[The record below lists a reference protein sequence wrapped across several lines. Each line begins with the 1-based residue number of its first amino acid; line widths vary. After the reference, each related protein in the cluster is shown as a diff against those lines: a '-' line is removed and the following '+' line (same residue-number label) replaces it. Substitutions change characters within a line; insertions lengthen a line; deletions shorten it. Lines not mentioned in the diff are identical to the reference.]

1 MLSTEA
7 AGLAIKIAKGL
18 IKVTSRIDVILAEK
32 EAVKGPLALPIAEV
46 GLSPTQPRMRRALRR
61 LLSDTDGAEPDPLG
75 TDRDEILDTV
85 ENHPEKR
92 ALLFEF
98 MQRYLPEQA
107 LGRQLDLNSDFLT
120 ALREARPDLA
130 SDPDLRITAF
140 YISSGEDHRNK
151 DYSWRIALTVV
162 DVLAEF
168 GSENM
173 SLFTRNEEIQSVA
186 GSVLQRFAKAD
197 VQETDSTQDLLR
209 AALSA
214 TLNGALDAR
223 AGYGARNPWIDSVL
237 DALLVSRETLP
248 AEQQENYVAGLL
260 RGNGYPLLVAT
271 VLDMGAGELDDD
283 NAGSFKKVAVDVL
296 GEVAGIVRQKPGF
309 ERFFNDHWGDI
320 LRAGVVSVQHR
331 GPALLNNDPQ
341 LLSRILIAVVNDLS
355 TRPNSKLLPDEIIV
369 AIVDATIGSV
379 AVDPALIDDAL
390 DKPWLMTFISSVVAS
405 TANKGI
411 RGSFTRKGLET
422 MVKNTLGTFA
432 DHPELI
438 IGNPGL
444 AGDLLQG
451 VLKPLSS
458 SGALVAEDLASA
470 AIDGALQAIARHP
483 ALIDFKYP
491 RLLADLTV
499 SMASRVQN
507 RQITRG
513 QASDILR
520 GLGVSIASNPA
531 LFLDTE
537 KRLAGWVVEAVMKV
551 ADKHENKLLDGETLV
566 SVVEQVMVA
575 QARSA
580 TAALKNHA
588 AESLVDQLSDVLL
601 AGLVRVEAELGN
613 RMSLTAVPL
622 VLGRLIVAWN
632 KGEIATVDPDNDN
645 FRRLFSELADQV
657 AA

>member
-61 LLSDTDGAEPDPLG
+61 LLSDTDGTDPDPLG

-85 ENHPEKR
+85 GNHPEKR
-92 ALLFEF
+92 TLLFEF

-186 GSVLQRFAKAD
+186 GSVLQRFAKTD

-209 AALSA
+209 VALSA
-214 TLNGALDAR
+214 ILSGALDAR
-223 AGYGARNPWIDSVL
+223 AGYGARNHTWIDSVL

-283 NAGSFKKVAVDVL
+283 NAGSFKNVAVDVL
-296 GEVAGIVRQKPGF
+296 GEVAGIIRQKPGF

-320 LRAGVVSVQHR
+320 LRAGLVSVQHR
-331 GPALLNNDPQ
+331 G
-341 LLSRILIAVVNDLS
+341 
-355 TRPNSKLLPDEIIV
+355 
-369 AIVDATIGSV
+369 
-379 AVDPALIDDAL
+379 
-390 DKPWLMTFISSVVAS
+390 
-405 TANKGI
+405 
-411 RGSFTRKGLET
+411 
-422 MVKNTLGTFA
+422 
-432 DHPELI
+432 
-438 IGNPGL
+438 
-444 AGDLLQG
+444 
-451 VLKPLSS
+451 
-458 SGALVAEDLASA
+458 
-470 AIDGALQAIARHP
+470 
-483 ALIDFKYP
+483 
-491 RLLADLTV
+491 
-499 SMASRVQN
+499 
-507 RQITRG
+507 
-513 QASDILR
+513 
-520 GLGVSIASNPA
+520 PA

-551 ADKHENKLLDGETLV
+551 ADNHKNELLAGATLV

-580 TAALKNHA
+580 RAALKNHT
-588 AESLVDQLSDVLL
+588 AETLVNHLRVRQAMLLTVNGQYNLAEQRWKDVDGS
-601 AGLVRVEAELGN
+601 A
-613 RMSLTAVPL
+613 LTNARDKNLYRNSETIVWWYRRAKIQEPL
-622 VLGRLIVAWN
+622 DLDVAR
-632 KGEIATVDPDNDN
+632 GH
-645 FRRLFSELADQV
+645 
-657 AA
+657 